1 VLKRETTATVK
12 ATAPV
17 LAVHGLAIVER
28 FYQRLFEAH
37 PELKNVFNMRHQER
51 GEQQRALAGA
61 VLAYAQNVDN
71 PGALQG
77 AVTRIAHKHCSLGV
91 AAEQYP
97 VVGQNL
103 LAAIADVLGEAATPS
118 IVAAWEEA
126 YGALADIFIDVEGKL
141 YAEVAARPGGWRGWR
156 DFVVAHRRPESE
168 VVTTFYL
175 APLDR
180 GPIAD
185 YSPGQYISIAVDV
198 PAIDLQQIRQY
209 SLSDAPNGRTY
220 RISVKRE
227 AETDA
232 ETAGYVSNVLHD
244 HVQTGDRVR
253 ITPPFG
259 AFTLDTRATTPV
271 VLVSGGVGLTPLI
284 AMLKTVLR
292 DTERQVVFVH
302 GARNSRTHAMKAGVR
317 ALAETNRRMH
327 SIVFYDAPL
336 PGDAQGFDYDL
347 AGVVDLAR
355 VADRVLQPDADYYLC
370 GPAPFMTGQI
380 ATLKSLGV
388 PDGRIHHELFG
399 TGEL

>member
-1 VLKRETTATVK
+1 MLKPETIANVK

-17 LAVHGLAIVER
+17 LAVHGLAIIER

-61 VLAYAQNVDN
+61 VLAYAQHVDD
-71 PGALQG
+71 PAALQG
-77 AVTRIAHKHCSLGV
+77 AVMRIAHKHCSLGV
-91 AAEQYP
+91 APEQYRWS
-97 VVGQNL
+97 
-103 LAAIADVLGEAATPS
+103 AR
-118 IVAAWEEA
+118 
-126 YGALADIFIDVEGKL
+126 IFWRRSPTCSAMPPRHRSSPRGRRPTVRWPISSSTSRASS
-141 YAEVAARPGGWRGWR
+141 AEVAARPGGWRGWR

-175 APLDR
+175 APLDGR
-180 GPIAD
+180 PLAD
-185 YSPGQYISIAVDV
+185 YSPGQFISIAVDV
-198 PAIDLQQIRQY
+198 PAIGLQQIRQY
-209 SLSDAPNGRTY
+209 SLSDAPTGKAY

-227 AETDA
+227 AEADTQ
-232 ETAGYVSNVLHD
+232 TAGYVSNLLHD
-244 HVQTGDRVR
+244 HLHTGDRVR

-259 AFTLDTRATTPV
+259 VFTLDPRAATPV

-292 DTERQVVFVH
+292 DTERSVVFVH
-302 GARNSRTHAMKAGVR
+302 GARNGRTHAMKAGVR
-317 ALAETNRRMH
+317 ALAETNRRMQ

-336 PGDAQGFDYDL
+336 PGDAQGFDYDF

-355 VADRVLQPDADYYLC
+355 VADRVLQPDADYYIC
-370 GPAPFMTGQI
+370 GPAPFMTAQI
-380 ATLKSLGV
+380 ATLKSWGV
-388 PDGRIHHELFG
+388 PETRIHHELFG

>member
-1 VLKRETTATVK
+1 VKPETIATVR

-17 LAVHGLAIVER
+17 LAERGLAIIER

-71 PGALQG
+71 PAVLQD
-77 AVTRIAHKHCSLGV
+77 AVLRIAHKHCSLCV
-91 AAEQYP
+91 SAEQYP
-97 VVGQNL
+97 VVGQHL
-103 LAAIADVLGEAATPS
+103 LAAISEVLGEAATPA
-118 IVAAWEEA
+118 ILAAWEEA
-126 YGALADIFIDVEGKL
+126 YGVLADLFIATESGL
-141 YAEVAARPGGWRGWR
+141 YAEAAARPGGWRGWR

-175 APLDR
+175 APVDG

-185 YSPGQYISIAVDV
+185 YVPGQYISIAVDV
-198 PAIDLQQIRQY
+198 PDIGLQQIRQY
-209 SLSDAPNGRTY
+209 SLSDAPGGTSY

-227 AETDA
+227 AGTEA
-232 ETAGYVSNVLHD
+232 QTAGYVSNLLHD
-244 HVQTGDRVR
+244 RLHPGVRVR

-259 AFTLDTRATTPV
+259 VFTLDRRATTPV

-302 GARNSRTHAMKAGVR
+302 GARNGRTHAMKAGVR
-317 ALAETNRRMH
+317 ALAETHRRMQ

-336 PGDAQGFDYDL
+336 PGDAKGFDYDL

-355 VADRVLQPDADYYLC
+355 VADRVLLPDADYYLC
-370 GPAPFMTGQI
+370 GPAPFMTAQI
-380 ATLKSLGV
+380 ATLQALGV
-388 PDGRIHHELFG
+388 AGARIHHELFG

>member
-1 VLKRETTATVK
+1 LKQETIATVK

-61 VLAYAQNVDN
+61 VLAYAQNVDH
-71 PGALQG
+71 PEALHD
-77 AVTRIAHKHCSLGV
+77 AVMRIAHKHCSLGV
-91 AAEQYP
+91 SAEQYP

-103 LAAIADVLGEAATPS
+103 LAAIADVLGEAATPP
-118 IVAAWEEA
+118 IIAAWAEA
-126 YGALADIFIDVEGKL
+126 YGVLADLFIDVEGRL

-175 APLDR
+175 APADG

-198 PAIDLQQIRQY
+198 PALHLQQIRQY
-209 SLSDAPNGRTY
+209 SLSDAPTGKAY

-227 AETDA
+227 AEA
-232 ETAGYVSNVLHD
+232 GAPSAGYVSNLLHD
-244 HVQTGDRVR
+244 HVHTGDRVR

-259 AFTLDTRATTPV
+259 VFTLDTRAATPV

-292 DTERQVVFVH
+292 DSERQVVFVH
-302 GARNSRTHAMKAGVR
+302 GARNGRTHAMKAGVR
-317 ALAETNRRMH
+317 ALAETHRRMR

-336 PGDAQGFDYDL
+336 AGDAQGFDYDL

-355 VADRVLQPDADYYLC
+355 VADRVLQPDADYYIC
-370 GPAPFMTGQI
+370 GPAPFMTAQI

-388 PDGRIHHELFG
+388 SDSRIHHELFG